1 MTNVIDLFPN
11 RGPRHGRSPVTQW
24 RVYRV
29 HGVDSAG
36 QDIAVTY
43 RAMSGLSAHHR
54 ARRDGFRSIST
65 IVQIGGI
72 HD

>member
-1 MTNVIDLFPN
+1 MTNVIDLYPN
-11 RGPRHGRSPVTQW
+11 RNVRRGRLPVKPW
-24 RVYRV
+24 NVYRV
-29 HGVDSAG
+29 HGVDSSG

-54 ARRDGFRSIST
+54 ARRDGFRTIST
-65 IVQIGGI
+65 IVQIGGT